1 MLVFLIEVDTRIKI
15 LSIYD
20 ANAKTNLGH
29 EMKFSILLWIF
40 CKQSTL

>member
-20 ANAKTNLGH
+20 ANANTNLRH
-29 EMKFSILLWIF
+29 KMKLSNFVVNFYLNSPG
-40 CKQSTL
+40 